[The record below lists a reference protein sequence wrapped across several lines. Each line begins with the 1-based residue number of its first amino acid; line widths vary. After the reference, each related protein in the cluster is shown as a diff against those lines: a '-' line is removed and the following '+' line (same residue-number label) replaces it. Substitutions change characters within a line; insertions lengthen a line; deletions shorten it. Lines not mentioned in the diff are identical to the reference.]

1 MTTAGPRETS
11 NKFQVDDEISMDV
24 VWRLVSWAWR
34 KKYMLLAGFLIGGGI
49 GLVLALTTPKSYRA
63 TVRMLP
69 AIDSNS
75 SFMLSG
81 FSALG
86 MGLGP
91 LPTYEPVFKEIIFSD
106 SIIGAVLDRTWV
118 SKTGSELQ
126 LADLY
131 SLVPKTSNEIDVYK
145 SREKLNS
152 IFRSSAISFKRDQ
165 FTGYMEL
172 MIQVPIDPV
181 VAADVANYIVDSLQD
196 VLIQQHDVLA
206 ESRQS
211 FLENRFVTV
220 TEELLSA
227 EEDLAQFEKSNRNYF
242 SSPQLVREH
251 GRLKR
256 EVDVY
261 SVVWAE
267 IQKQIQLVQIS
278 NQHSSPRVVV
288 IDRATAPLFPSG
300 PKRRLMVLVGM
311 MAGVMFMVGILALC
325 HVVSVARSKLD
336 A

>member
-1 MTTAGPRETS
+1 MTTDGPRETPNS
-11 NKFQVDDEISMDV
+11 FQVDDEISMDV

-34 KKYMLLAGFLIGGGI
+34 RKYLLLVGLVVGGGM

-75 SFMLSG
+75 SFMLPG
-81 FSALG
+81 LSALG

-106 SIIGAVLDRTWV
+106 SIINGVLDRTWI
-118 SKTGSELQ
+118 SQTGSELQ

-131 SLVPKTSNEIDVYK
+131 SLVPESSNEMDVYK
-145 SREKLNS
+145 SRVKLNAT
-152 IFRSSAISFKRDQ
+152 FRSSAISFKRDQ

-172 MIQVPIDPV
+172 MIQIPIDPV

-196 VLIQQHDVLA
+196 VLVQQHDVLA
-206 ESRQS
+206 GSRQS

-220 TEELLSA
+220 TKELLSA
-227 EEDLAQFEKSNRNYF
+227 EEELAQFEKSNRNYF

-256 EVDVY
+256 DVDVY

-267 IQKQIQLVQIS
+267 IQKQIELMQIS

-288 IDRATAPLFPSG
+288 VDRAAPPMFPSG
-300 PKRRLMVLVGM
+300 PKRRLMVLVGI
-311 MAGVMFMVGILALC
+311 MAGVIFMVGILALF
-325 HVVSVARSKLD
+325 HFISVARSRLD